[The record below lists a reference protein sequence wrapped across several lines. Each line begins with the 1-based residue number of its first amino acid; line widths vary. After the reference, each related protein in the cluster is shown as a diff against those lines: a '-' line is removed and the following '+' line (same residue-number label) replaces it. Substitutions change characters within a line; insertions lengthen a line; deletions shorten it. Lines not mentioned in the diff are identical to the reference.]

1 MDFICPKCAGRSFM
15 VLHGEPMKVECLK
28 CGKVAPFSVAVGP
41 AEYSGEPPPLWKQK
55 PTKRD
60 K

>member
-1 MDFICPKCAGRSFM
+1 MDFICPNCASRSFM
-15 VLHGEPMKVECLK
+15 VLHGDPMEVKCLK
-28 CGKVAPFSVAVGP
+28 CGKVAPFSVAVAP
-41 AEYSGEPPPLWKQK
+41 AHDVSEPPLWKQK